1 MKTVSLPTVLL
12 LAALVACRSATKH
25 DAVPEPPDPMLALPG
40 DPDVESSLEA
50 LEVRSTGTAE
60 ARTLEFALRNKSSS
74 TVHFAWAVEWFDR
87 AGARIAGSARVW
99 TPATLD
105 AGATRTIQI
114 PLPSPDAVSW
124 RLRAVRPGSNTLTQ
138 GDSR

>member
-1 MKTVSLPTVLL
+1 MKTVSLPAVLL

-50 LEVRSTGTAE
+50 LEVRSTGTAD
-60 ARTLEFALRNKSSS
+60 ARTLEFTLRNKSSS
-74 TVHFAWAVEWFDR
+74 TVRFAWAVEWFDR